1 MPIEVPNG
9 DDSAFLTLT
18 RDGSRTG
25 HVVLEVSVPDL
36 GHYVALGSFS
46 TRDLEMALGVIH
58 ADLTTTPAPKTN
70 REWGRLR
77 DLLRGRRF
85 V

>member
-1 MPIEVPNG
+1 MPIEVPNV

-18 RDGSRTG
+18 RDASRPG
-25 HVVLEVSVPDL
+25 YVHLEVSIPDDAQ
-36 GHYVALGSFS
+36 YVALGSFS

-58 ADLTTTPAPKTN
+58 ADLTTTPVPKSN

-77 DLLRGRRF
+77 DLLRGRRPA
-85 V
+85 